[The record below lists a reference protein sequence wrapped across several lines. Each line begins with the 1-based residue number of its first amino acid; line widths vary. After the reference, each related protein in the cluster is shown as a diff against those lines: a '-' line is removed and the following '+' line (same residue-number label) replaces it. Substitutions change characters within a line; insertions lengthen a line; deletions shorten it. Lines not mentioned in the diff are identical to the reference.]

1 MIHDPMRFSP
11 NRLHHLSGGLEK
23 TSFEKGLLDTV
34 TTPGPGPP
42 GIRPHWSLGG
52 QPFYC
57 PGPWGRSVGLALQG
71 PDRWCDLPP
80 LGIEGRRWRTA
91 GSVTAMI

>member
-1 MIHDPMRFSP
+1 M
-11 NRLHHLSGGLEK
+11 
-23 TSFEKGLLDTV
+23 

-52 QPFYC
+52 QLFYC

-80 LGIEGRRWRTA
+80 LGIEGRMVCVVKAAYSTSNGHA
-91 GSVTAMI
+91 ASGF